1 MITQETAVQ
10 DENLRLA
17 ELLFR
22 AKHGDGA
29 AETDLKSSLIERKA
43 VSFLRLAST
52 ALSWKADPELEKRL
66 ESESEA
72 ELVELDAKLKD
83 NEENSG
89 ENEVR
94 KAKLVRA
101 EFFARIFDKER
112 ATDAYEETFKVTVGY
127 GQKIDIVL
135 SLIRLGLTDMDYAFV
150 AKNIER
156 AKDLVEK
163 GGDWERRNR
172 LKVYEAMFL
181 ASRRDIKAAAKLFLD
196 ALATFSATELFSYK
210 VFVIYTVLAS
220 LVSVDRPTLRDKV
233 VDSPEILSVILE
245 EPKLNE
251 FMNSLVNCDYK
262 GFMAAL
268 PDMID
273 VIDQD
278 RYLAVHSAYI
288 GRELR
293 VVAYS
298 QFLASYQSVTLK
310 AMSTKFGVGVEF
322 LDRELSRF
330 IAAGR
335 LNCKID
341 AVGGAIETTRPD
353 AKNALYHR
361 TIKQGDGLL
370 NRVQKLSRIVDA

>member
-1 MITQETAVQ
+1 MITEETVVQ

-22 AKHGDGA
+22 AKHGDA
-29 AETDLKSSLIERKA
+29 AAGTELKAAVIERKA
-43 VSFLRLAST
+43 VCFLRIAAST
-52 ALSWKADPELEKRL
+52 LEWGSDPELEQRL
-66 ESESEA
+66 ESEIA
-72 ELVELDAKLKD
+72 TELEELDAKLAD
-83 NEENSG
+83 QEENAG
-89 ENEVR
+89 ESEVR
-94 KAKLVRA
+94 EAKLRRA
-101 EFFARIFDKER
+101 EFFGRILDTER
-112 ATDAYEETFKVTVGY
+112 ATEAYEETFMVTVGY

-135 SLIRLGLTDMDYAFV
+135 SLIRLGLTDMDYGFV

-156 AKDLVEK
+156 AKDLVDK

-172 LKVYEAMFL
+172 LKVYEAIFL
-181 ASRRDIKAAAKLFLD
+181 ASRRDLKSAARLFLD

-210 VFVIYTVLAS
+210 VFVIYTVLTS
-220 LVSVDRPTLRDKV
+220 LVSVDRPTLKDKV
-233 VDSPEILSVILE
+233 VDSPEILTVILE
-245 EPKLNE
+245 EPKLND
-251 FMNSLVNCDYK
+251 FMNALVSCDYK
-262 GFMAAL
+262 AFMTAL
-268 PDMID
+268 PDMIY
-273 VIDQD
+273 VIEQD

-298 QFLASYQSVTLK
+298 QFLASYQSVTLR
-310 AMSTKFGVGVEF
+310 AMSTKFGVGLEF